1 MRMLR
6 VVGAVVSPIVLAV
19 AAIVVLKHYGLASAR
34 VVSIVTAAALVGS
47 FGNALLVV
55 IQLMKK

>member
-19 AAIVVLKHYGLASAR
+19 AAIVVLKRHGLASAR
-34 VVSIVTAAALVGS
+34 IVSIVTAAALVVS
-47 FGNALLVV
+47 IGNGLLVV

>member
-6 VVGAVVSPIVLAV
+6 VVGAVVSPIVLAI
-19 AAIVVLKHYGLASAR
+19 AAIVVLKRYGLASAR
-34 VVSIVTAAALVGS
+34 VVSIFTAAALVGS
-47 FGNALLVV
+47 FGNALLVI